1 MYSSHISQELAHARI
16 NDRLARAEAHWLA
29 AAARQVR
36 PARRR
41 RTGIPAAVLALARQ
55 SIARPA
61 T

>member
-16 NDRLARAEAHWLA
+16 NDRLARAEARRLA

-36 PARRR
+36 PPRRR
-41 RTGIPAAVLALARQ
+41 RTGIPAPLHALVRQYFARLA
-55 SIARPA
+55 

>member
-16 NDRLARAEAHWLA
+16 NDQLARAEARRLT
-29 AAARQVR
+29 AAARQAR
-36 PARRR
+36 LPRRR
-41 RTGIPAAVLALARQ
+41 RTGIPAAVRALVRQ